1 MLALGAALT
10 IVGTLI
16 GRRVTGPTR
25 SGTHLYVVA
34 LAGTGAGKQH
44 AIDCIK
50 SALIAARA
58 KSNIGPGD
66 FTSSR
71 AVVKLVK
78 RQPLSL
84 CAMDERPPAAN
95 WSRKLGSSGVQVPKK
110 FIPPS
115 RNAQT
120 MSQTSK
126 SRS

>member
-16 GRRVTGPTR
+16 GRRVAGPTK
-25 SGTHLYVVA
+25 SGTHLFVVA

-66 FTSSR
+66 IYFVAGGREACDEATS
-71 AVVKLVK
+71 VLV
-78 RQPLSL
+78 RH
-84 CAMDERPPAAN
+84 
-95 WSRKLGSSGVQVPKK
+95 G
-110 FIPPS
+110 
-115 RNAQT
+115 
-120 MSQTSK
+120 
-126 SRS
+126 